1 MRVKPAFNH
10 FKADNE
16 RICSICQE
24 VIFSKNK
31 RKTYCDNKCKTIANH
46 ISSIKR
52 LAKKK
57 KIKITFGLETE
68 THVVEYIL
76 ENQ

>member
-1 MRVKPAFNH
+1 MRVKPAFNGY
-10 FKADNE
+10 KADYE
-16 RICSICQE
+16 RICPICQT

-31 RKTYCDNKCKTIANH
+31 RKLYCDDKCKIISQY

-68 THVVEYIL
+68 SHVVEYIL